1 MSEKKPEK
9 DRQQSNI
16 LRYIIGFG
24 AVALAFYC
32 DKMTEYQTGEAQLP
46 YILLMLGLC
55 VVGLIMLAPLAFRGF
70 PEAIARKSNKG
81 TKPSG
86 APFSGEALDYFET
99 HPHDTTYTDSQG
111 RSWDN
116 TFFDD

>member
-32 DKMTEYQTGEAQLP
+32 DKMKENDRISNWRSPIAVYSSHVRA
-46 YILLMLGLC
+46 M
-55 VVGLIMLAPLAFRGF
+55 RGWF
-70 PEAIARKSNKG
+70 DHACTACL
-81 TKPSG
+81 SG
-86 APFSGEALDYFET
+86 ISGSYCQKE
-99 HPHDTTYTDSQG
+99 Q
-111 RSWDN
+111 
-116 TFFDD
+116 